1 MAHRLP
7 KLLRTGS
14 KRTNSLRLKLP
25 TRKHQMY
32 VFLIMMER
40 NTAISIFIKS
50 ICTTARAFFEM
61 WTWNLPMQCKRLSK
75 VQGWAFTPHLP
86 LPSHAHRPPRT
97 AEHNVTNEQAASHE
111 AAMRGVAEQQD
122 AFELEKS
129 RMGKIFE
136 QQQEKVKLD
145 VGGQRFSTSMTTL
158 LSIPESIFSSYVPF
172 WLRKHTVSP

>member
-1 MAHRLP
+1 MEPANAMQTFIESTRLGVHP
-7 KLLRTGS
+7 PPPS
-14 KRTNSLRLKLP
+14 P
-25 TRKHQMY
+25 FTR
-32 VFLIMMER
+32 
-40 NTAISIFIKS
+40 S
-50 ICTTARAFFEM
+50 
-61 WTWNLPMQCKRLSK
+61 P
-75 VQGWAFTPHLP
+75 
-86 LPSHAHRPPRT
+86 PPRT

-172 WLRKHTVSP
+172 RLRKHTRFRLERLTQNGVCWIEPSHASNLIPSCGLDMCSHADEHVQQ

>member
-86 LPSHAHRPPRT
+86 LPSHAHRP
-97 AEHNVTNEQAASHE
+97 HE
-111 AAMRGVAEQQD
+111 R
-122 AFELEKS
+122 LN
-129 RMGKIFE
+129 
-136 QQQEKVKLD
+136 
-145 VGGQRFSTSMTTL
+145 TTL
-158 LSIPESIFSSYVPF
+158 QMNRRHRTKQQCEVWQSNKMRLNWRRAGWAKSLSSS
-172 WLRKHTVSP
+172 KKK